1 MPTAMI
7 SYLKGSI
14 EQLQNPSPTKT
25 IVIIEVQGIG
35 YEVQVP
41 ANINLVLGST
51 VQLFIHQQF
60 REDQVSLYGFNSTSE
75 RDLFRQL
82 ISVSGIG
89 ASIGIALIENLGV
102 TELVQA
108 IVLGSTKIL
117 AKTPGIGTKTA
128 ERLTVELKTKLKQW
142 RDIADLD
149 AIELDDS
156 LDYKLQSEVE
166 MTLLALGYSDIEIR
180 QALQAISRD
189 ETLAASKDVEEWLRY
204 AIAMLA
210 T

>member
-1 MPTAMI
+1 MI

-14 EQLQNPSPTKT
+14 EQLQTPSPTKT
-25 IVIIEVQGIG
+25 IAIVEVQGIG

-51 VQLFIHQQF
+51 VQIFIHQQF
-60 REDQVSLYGFNSTSE
+60 REDQVSLYGFSSATE

-89 ASIGIALIENLGV
+89 ASIGIALIEHLGI

-142 RDIADLD
+142 RDVADLD
-149 AIELDDS
+149 SIELDDS
-156 LDYKLQSEVE
+156 LDSKLQSEVE

-180 QALQAISRD
+180 QALQSISRD
-189 ETLAASKDVEEWLRY
+189 ETLAVSKDVEEWLRY

-210 T
+210 S